1 MRSLIRISWCGAMA
15 GLVLVSTGCSGEQSL
30 SEKYPVQWKTC
41 NALFGAKNM
50 ESLRGILDSD
60 DLKFSNSALS
70 VDQIRKGLTQ
80 EAIEPYDESRG
91 FEEYDA
97 CGLSGNGHFSAMAG
111 WAADSL
117 KAVQTY
123 TERWHRAATDVYVA
137 DISSV
142 GGDVDLVF
150 RCDIKGAS
158 GQVQMLLEAR
168 VSAPDPP
175 RFPEALHRQL
185 AVKLARTLRD
195 ELACT
200 NEPNVPND
208 LGIRE

>member
-1 MRSLIRISWCGAMA
+1 MRSLIRISWCGAIA
-15 GLVLVSTGCSGEQSL
+15 ALALSTGCSGEQSL
-30 SEKYPVQWKTC
+30 SEKYPTQWKTC

-50 ESLRGILDSD
+50 ESLRGILDSG

-70 VDQIRKGLTQ
+70 VDHIKKELTQ
-80 EAIEPYDESRG
+80 EAIEPYNKSRG

-97 CGLSGNGHFSAMAG
+97 CGLSGNGRFSAMAG
-111 WAADSL
+111 WAADPL
-117 KAVQTY
+117 QAVQTN

-137 DISSV
+137 DTASV

-158 GQVQMLLEAR
+158 GQAQVLLEAR
-168 VSAPDPP
+168 VSAPDAP
-175 RFPEALHRQL
+175 RVSEAFHQQL
-185 AVKLARTLRD
+185 AVQLARTLRD

-200 NEPNVPND
+200 NEPSIPDD
-208 LGIRE
+208 LGISG

>member
-1 MRSLIRISWCGAMA
+1 VISSRPFSVFSAVVA
-15 GLVLVSTGCSGEQSL
+15 GVLLSGCSGAER
-30 SEKYPVQWKTC
+30 SEEYPKQWKIC

-50 ESLRGILDSD
+50 ESLRAILDSG

-70 VDQIRKGLTQ
+70 VEQLKKGLTQ
-80 EAIEPYDESRG
+80 EAIDPYDKFMG

-97 CGLSGNGHFSAMAG
+97 CGISGNGRLTSTVR
-111 WAADSL
+111 WASDSL
-117 KAVQTY
+117 KAVQTN
-123 TERWHRAATDVYVA
+123 TEHWHRAAADVYVA
-137 DISSV
+137 DPSGV

-150 RCDIKGAS
+150 RCAVKGAS
-158 GQVQMLLEAR
+158 GQAQVLLETR

-175 RFPEALHRQL
+175 RVSEAFHQQL

-200 NEPNVPND
+200 NEPNIPDD
-208 LGIRE
+208 LGVGG